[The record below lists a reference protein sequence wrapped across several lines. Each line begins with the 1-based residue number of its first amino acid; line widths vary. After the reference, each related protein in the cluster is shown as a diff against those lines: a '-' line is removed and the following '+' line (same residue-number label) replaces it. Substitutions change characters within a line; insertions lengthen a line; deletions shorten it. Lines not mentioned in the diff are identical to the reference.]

1 MNSNTII
8 VIEMPTAIPTSP
20 DSGVFVSAGE
30 KGEEVTTLLSAEF
43 GFDDEE
49 EVSFVFVDNSEDDLL
64 SSRDVVPT
72 ENERDINIY
81 KTISLR

>member
-8 VIEMPTAIPTSP
+8 AIEMPTAISTCP

-30 KGEEVTTLLSAEF
+30 KGEEVTSLSVEL
-43 GFDDEE
+43 GFDVEE
-49 EVSFVFVDNSEDDLL
+49 EVSFVFVDNSEDDVL
-64 SSRDVVPT
+64 SGRDIVPT

-81 KTISLR
+81 KTISLS